1 MIPSNLMK
9 LNAMQIANLLL
20 IQEVDGVSD
29 ALCRYYEMTG
39 KCLSIPATDWVIMQG
54 GKIRD
59 IVTEWVEKQVAEQRA
74 G

>member
-1 MIPSNLMK
+1 MIPSDLMK

-20 IQEVDGVSD
+20 IQEVNGVSD

-39 KCLSIPATDWVIMQG
+39 EGLNLPAAEWLMLQE

-59 IVTEWVEKQVAEQRA
+59 MVTKYIEEQVAEQLA